1 MPTIPIGDI
10 RLHVVDEGDGSP
22 LLLVH
27 GFPLDHTMWRAQ
39 IGHFSRNHR
48 VLAPDLRGFGSSSV
62 TDGIV
67 GMERFADDLAALLD
81 ELKVTEPVCFCGL
94 SMGGYIAWPF
104 FERHR
109 DRLGSLILCD
119 TRSAADAEETRTTRH
134 GLAQK
139 VLEDGPEFIAR
150 TMPTKLFAAKTRDE
164 FPQLVEEVQAVI
176 RGTAPAGIAAAAR
189 GMAERVD
196 STNLLPAIDVPT
208 LGLVGEEDTIST
220 VEEMRSIAA
229 AIPGSQ
235 FVVIPDAGHMAPLE
249 APAAVNSALEAFL
262 ASVES

>member
-10 RLHVVDEGDGSP
+10 SLNVVDEGDGPP

-48 VLAPDLRGFGSSSV
+48 VIAPDLRGFGNSDV
-62 TDGIV
+62 TGGTV

-81 ELKVTEPVCFCGL
+81 ELKVTEPICFCGL

-104 FERHR
+104 LERHR
-109 DRLGSLILCD
+109 ERLGALILCD
-119 TRSAADAEETRTTRH
+119 TRSAADSEETRSTRH
-134 GLAQK
+134 GLAKK
-139 VLEDGPEFIAR
+139 VLEDGPEFIAW
-150 TMPTKLFAAKTRDE
+150 TMPAKLFAAKTRE
-164 FPQLVEEVQAVI
+164 NFPQLVEEVQTVI

-189 GMAERVD
+189 GMAARVD
-196 STNLLPAIDVPT
+196 LTSLLPAIDLPT
-208 LGLVGEEDTIST
+208 LVLVGEEDTIST
-220 VEEMRSIAA
+220 VEEMRSIADS
-229 AIPGSQ
+229 IPGAQ

-249 APAAVNSALEAFL
+249 APSAVNAAIEGFL
-262 ASVES
+262 ASI